1 MFTPFLYQIL
11 VLSLGFLAVFAALFW
26 ILPDADESTV
36 ERRHLAKSPALS
48 FSSVA
53 SGSFMNDFENYRQSS
68 ENTSCF
74 ASTAADK
81 TREILDSL
89 MLIFSV
95 ADLKADD
102 LKKAADMRVKYYE
115 DDIQSAC
122 ATRIKANYIVTRN
135 MKDFSESKVTAIKPA
150 ELLDRI

>member
-1 MFTPFLYQIL
+1 MKVLIDTNIIL
-11 VLSLGFLAVFAALFW
+11 DVLCKRPAFYEDS
-26 ILPDADESTV
+26 
-36 ERRHLAKSPALS
+36 AKIFKLCEVKKISGVISALS
-48 FSSVA
+48 IPNIVYILRKEL
-53 SGSFMNDFENYRQSS
+53 D
-68 ENTSCF
+68 
-74 ASTAADK
+74 ADK

-102 LKKAADMRVKYYE
+102 LKKAADMRFKDYE
-115 DDIQSAC
+115 DAIQSAC

-135 MKDFSESKVTAIKPA
+135 IKDFSESKVTAIKPA

>member
-1 MFTPFLYQIL
+1 MKVLIDTNIIL
-11 VLSLGFLAVFAALFW
+11 DVLCKRPAFYEDSAKIFKLCEVKKISGVISALSIPNIMY
-26 ILPDADESTV
+26 ILRKELDAD
-36 ERRHLAKSPALS
+36 R
-48 FSSVA
+48 
-53 SGSFMNDFENYRQSS
+53 
-68 ENTSCF
+68 
-74 ASTAADK
+74 

-102 LKKAADMRVKYYE
+102 LKKAADMRFKDYE
-115 DDIQSAC
+115 DAIQSAC

-135 MKDFSESKVTAIKPA
+135 IKDFSESKVTAIKPA

>member
-1 MFTPFLYQIL
+1 MKVLIDTNIIL
-11 VLSLGFLAVFAALFW
+11 DVLCKRPAFYEDS
-26 ILPDADESTV
+26 
-36 ERRHLAKSPALS
+36 AKIFKLCEVKKISGVISALS
-48 FSSVA
+48 IP
-53 SGSFMNDFENYRQSS
+53 NILYILRKELD
-68 ENTSCF
+68 
-74 ASTAADK
+74 ADK

-102 LKKAADMRVKYYE
+102 LKKAADMRFKDYE
-115 DDIQSAC
+115 DAIQSAC

-135 MKDFSESKVTAIKPA
+135 IKDFSESKVTAIKPA

>member
-1 MFTPFLYQIL
+1 MKVLIDTNIIL
-11 VLSLGFLAVFAALFW
+11 DVLCKRPAFYEDSAKIFKLCEVKKISGVISDLS
-26 ILPDADESTV
+26 ILNIMYILRKELD
-36 ERRHLAKSPALS
+36 
-48 FSSVA
+48 
-53 SGSFMNDFENYRQSS
+53 
-68 ENTSCF
+68 
-74 ASTAADK
+74 ADK

-102 LKKAADMRVKYYE
+102 LKKAADMRFKDYE
-115 DDIQSAC
+115 DAIQSAC

-135 MKDFSESKVTAIKPA
+135 IKDFSESKVTAIKPA

>member
-1 MFTPFLYQIL
+1 MKVLIDTNIIL
-11 VLSLGFLAVFAALFW
+11 DVLCKRPAFYEDS
-26 ILPDADESTV
+26 
-36 ERRHLAKSPALS
+36 AKIFKLCEVKKISGVISALS
-48 FSSVA
+48 IPNI
-53 SGSFMNDFENYRQSS
+53 MYILRKELD
-68 ENTSCF
+68 
-74 ASTAADK
+74 ADK

-102 LKKAADMRVKYYE
+102 LKKAADMRFKDYE
-115 DDIQSAC
+115 DVIQSAC

-135 MKDFSESKVTAIKPA
+135 IKDFSESKVTAIKPA

>member
-1 MFTPFLYQIL
+1 MKVLIDTNIIL
-11 VLSLGFLAVFAALFW
+11 DVLCKRPAFYEDS
-26 ILPDADESTV
+26 
-36 ERRHLAKSPALS
+36 AKIFKLCEVKKISGVISALS
-48 FSSVA
+48 IPNI
-53 SGSFMNDFENYRQSS
+53 MYILRKELD
-68 ENTSCF
+68 
-74 ASTAADK
+74 ADK

-102 LKKAADMRVKYYE
+102 LKKAADMRFKDYE
-115 DDIQSAC
+115 DAIQSAC

>member
-1 MFTPFLYQIL
+1 MKVLIDTNIIL
-11 VLSLGFLAVFAALFW
+11 DVLCKRPAFYEDS
-26 ILPDADESTV
+26 
-36 ERRHLAKSPALS
+36 AKIFKLCEVKKISGVISALS
-48 FSSVA
+48 IPNI
-53 SGSFMNDFENYRQSS
+53 MYILRKELD
-68 ENTSCF
+68 
-74 ASTAADK
+74 ADK

-102 LKKAADMRVKYYE
+102 LKKAADMRFKDYE
-115 DDIQSAC
+115 DAIQSAC

-135 MKDFSESKVTAIKPA
+135 IKDFSESKVTAIRPA

>member
-1 MFTPFLYQIL
+1 MKVLIDTNIIL
-11 VLSLGFLAVFAALFW
+11 DVLCKRPAFYEDS
-26 ILPDADESTV
+26 
-36 ERRHLAKSPALS
+36 AKIFKLCEVKKISGVISALS
-48 FSSVA
+48 IPNI
-53 SGSFMNDFENYRQSS
+53 MYILRKELD
-68 ENTSCF
+68 
-74 ASTAADK
+74 ADK

-102 LKKAADMRVKYYE
+102 LKKAADMRFKDYE
-115 DDIQSAC
+115 DAIQSAC

-135 MKDFSESKVTAIKPA
+135 IKDFSESKVAAIKPA

>member
-1 MFTPFLYQIL
+1 MKVLIDTNIIL
-11 VLSLGFLAVFAALFW
+11 DVLCKRPAFYEDSAKIFKLCEVKKISAV
-26 ILPDADESTV
+26 IS
-36 ERRHLAKSPALS
+36 ALS
-48 FSSVA
+48 IPNI
-53 SGSFMNDFENYRQSS
+53 MYILRKELD
-68 ENTSCF
+68 
-74 ASTAADK
+74 ADK

-102 LKKAADMRVKYYE
+102 LKKAADMRFKDYE
-115 DDIQSAC
+115 DAIQSAC

-135 MKDFSESKVTAIKPA
+135 IKDFSESKVTAIKPA

>member
-1 MFTPFLYQIL
+1 MKVLIDTNIIL
-11 VLSLGFLAVFAALFW
+11 EVLCKRPAFYEDS
-26 ILPDADESTV
+26 
-36 ERRHLAKSPALS
+36 AKIFKLCEVKKISGVISALS
-48 FSSVA
+48 IPNI
-53 SGSFMNDFENYRQSS
+53 MYILRKELD
-68 ENTSCF
+68 
-74 ASTAADK
+74 ADK

-102 LKKAADMRVKYYE
+102 LKKAADMRFKDYE
-115 DDIQSAC
+115 DAIQSAC

-135 MKDFSESKVTAIKPA
+135 IKDFSESKVTAIKPA